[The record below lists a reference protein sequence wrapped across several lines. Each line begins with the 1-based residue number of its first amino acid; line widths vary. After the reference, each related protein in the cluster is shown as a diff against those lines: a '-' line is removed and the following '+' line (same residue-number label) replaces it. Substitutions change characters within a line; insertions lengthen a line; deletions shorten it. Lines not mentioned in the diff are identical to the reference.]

1 MSKDRSRCL
10 KSAVEQ
16 RSVRLTQCAVE
27 STSVPIAQFGNEQRS
42 IPMPQSADG
51 QLSVPVTDCAVG
63 PKSGK
68 RLQRLDRFTWRC
80 HARQAEVCG
89 SARNRVLGVDLGRNN
104 QRPSTAPADVGVLPI
119 PVEARINF
127 PVIPGDAAETQ
138 EHSSSARHAEKQQNG
153 DGVSRRCN
161 GTRMFQNP
169 SKADAIPKRK

>member
-1 MSKDRSRCL
+1 MTQSVVESSSLPIAQFGNEQRSIPMTHCAVEQCSL
-10 KSAVEQ
+10 PMPQSAVEQ

-104 QRPSTAPADVGVLPI
+104 QRPSTAPADVGVLPV

-138 EHSSSARHAEKQQNG
+138 EHS
-153 DGVSRRCN
+153 
-161 GTRMFQNP
+161 P
-169 SKADAIPKRK
+169 

>member
-1 MSKDRSRCL
+1 MTQSVVESSSLPIAQSGNEQRSIPMTHCAVEQCSL
-10 KSAVEQ
+10 PMPQSAVEQ

-27 STSVPIAQFGNEQRS
+27 SSSLPIAQFGNEQRS

-138 EHSSSARHAEKQQNG
+138 EHS
-153 DGVSRRCN
+153 
-161 GTRMFQNP
+161 P
-169 SKADAIPKRK
+169 